1 MRQALIDISGKLD
14 CLLIEV
20 LQNRKQ
26 IEELDKS
33 KIGVKKY
40 TICCVFGFCLHIGF
54 RRAIFVLHFI
64 YQKNF
69 FKHTFSCQALMSYY
83 QLHTIAFTLALRYSF
98 LHRLSKH
105 VGECGDAEH
114 KDSITT
120 T

>member
-40 TICCVFGFCLHIGF
+40 TICCAFGFVYTLDFDVQYLCCILYIKKISLSTHSVV
-54 RRAIFVLHFI
+54 RR
-64 YQKNF
+64 
-69 FKHTFSCQALMSYY
+69 
-83 QLHTIAFTLALRYSF
+83 
-98 LHRLSKH
+98 
-105 VGECGDAEH
+105 
-114 KDSITT
+114 
-120 T
+120 